1 MTLPSFVILV
11 VLATVAIVIFVEL
24 ATIPGRKARERKH
37 PQADAINILGWLGLP
52 TGGLGWVIALTWAYT
67 HPGLL
72 MAAEATPE
80 NPPPAAGE
88 TSTPS
93 HGSESTRGEP
103 S

>member
-37 PQADAINILGWLGLP
+37 PQAEAINILGWLGLP

-67 HPGLL
+67 HPALL
-72 MAAEATPE
+72 MAAEAIRDQE
-80 NPPPAAGE
+80 
-88 TSTPS
+88 TPS
-93 HGSESTRGEP
+93 ESKED
-103 S
+103 

>member
-24 ATIPGRKARERKH
+24 ATIPGRKAREREH

-52 TGGLGWVIALTWAYT
+52 MGGVPWVIAIVWAYT

-72 MAAEATPE
+72 MTADAVR
-80 NPPPAAGE
+80 AGE
-88 TSTPS
+88 NASKS
-93 HGSESTRGEP
+93 SREE
-103 S
+103 

>member
-24 ATIPGRKARERKH
+24 ATIPGRKAREREH

-52 TGGLGWVIALTWAYT
+52 MGGVPWVIAIVWAYT

-72 MAAEATPE
+72 MAAEGIRRVEDPS
-80 NPPPAAGE
+80 NPSKE
-88 TSTPS
+88 
-93 HGSESTRGEP
+93 E
-103 S
+103 